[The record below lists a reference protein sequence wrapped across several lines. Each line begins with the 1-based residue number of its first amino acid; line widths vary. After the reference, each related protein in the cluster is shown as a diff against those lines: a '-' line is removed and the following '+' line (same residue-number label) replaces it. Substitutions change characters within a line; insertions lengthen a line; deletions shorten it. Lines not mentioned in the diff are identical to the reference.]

1 MPTWLIV
8 IIVVAAICGI
18 IGFIASGGEGEGF
31 LAGAISGGAG
41 CGAII
46 LKLFIYGM
54 IILGIIKLFI
64 WLFT

>member
-1 MPTWLIV
+1 MAV
-8 IIVVAAICGI
+8 ICGI
-18 IGFIASGGEGEGF
+18 IGFIASGGEKEGF

-54 IILGIIKLFI
+54 IILAVIKLFI
-64 WLFT
+64 WLFS